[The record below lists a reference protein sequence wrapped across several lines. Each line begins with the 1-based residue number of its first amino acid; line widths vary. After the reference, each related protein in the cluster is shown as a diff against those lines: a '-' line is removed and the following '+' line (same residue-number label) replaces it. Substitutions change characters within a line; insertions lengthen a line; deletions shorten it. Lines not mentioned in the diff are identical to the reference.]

1 MNQKIGS
8 LLGIIGPTI
17 GYVALGASIAFS
29 PWFSWESHAL
39 SDLGHAVKSDVA
51 AIFNFGLLFAGL
63 LILIYA
69 VTLFRK
75 HAPYTSFFLA
85 TAGFSL
91 QLVATYDEVYEPL
104 HAVVS
109 ILFFASLGFASLVY
123 AAETKS
129 YLAVAAFLIGGASW
143 ALYGA
148 RIYSVGVAVPEIISL
163 VVVTIWIM
171 YSAVKLYR
179 GK

>member
-8 LLGIIGPTI
+8 LLGIIGPAI
-17 GYVALGASIAFS
+17 GYVATAVSIALS
-29 PWFSWESHAL
+29 PGFSWERNAL
-39 SDLGHAVKSDVA
+39 SDLGHAMRSDVA
-51 AIFNFGLLFAGL
+51 AIFNLGLLLTGL

-69 VTLFRK
+69 VTVFRK
-75 HAPYTSFFLA
+75 HAPYTSFFL
-85 TAGFSL
+85 TTVGFSL
-91 QLVATYDEVYEPL
+91 QLVATYDEVYGLL

-129 YLAVAAFLIGGASW
+129 YLAVAALLIGGASW

-148 RIYSVGVAVPEIISL
+148 KIYSAGVAVPETISS
-163 VVVTIWIM
+163 VVAVIWIM

-179 GK
+179 AK

>member
-1 MNQKIGS
+1 MNHKIGS

-17 GYVALGASIAFS
+17 GYVAIAVSIAFS
-29 PWFSWESHAL
+29 PWFRWERHAL
-39 SDLGHAVKSDVA
+39 SDLGHAMRSDVA
-51 AIFNFGLLFAGL
+51 AIFNLGLLLTGL

-69 VTLFRK
+69 VTVFRK

-85 TAGFSL
+85 TVGFSL
-91 QLVATYDEVYEPL
+91 QLVATYDEVYGPL
-104 HAVVS
+104 HTVVS

-129 YLAVAAFLIGGASW
+129 YLAVAAFLVGSLSW

-148 RIYSVGVAVPEIISL
+148 KIYSAGVAVPETIST
-163 VVVTIWIM
+163 VAAVIWIM
-171 YSAVKLYR
+171 YSAAKLYR

>member
-8 LLGIIGPTI
+8 LLGIIGPAI
-17 GYVALGASIAFS
+17 GYVAIAVSIALS
-29 PWFSWESHAL
+29 PRFSWESNAL
-39 SDLGHAVKSDVA
+39 SDLGHAMSSDVA
-51 AIFNFGLLFAGL
+51 PIFNLGLLLTGL

-69 VTLFRK
+69 VTVFRK
-75 HAPYTSFFLA
+75 HAPYTSFFLV
-85 TAGFSL
+85 TVGLSL
-91 QLVATYDEVYEPL
+91 QLVATYDEVYGLL
-104 HAVVS
+104 HTAVS

-129 YLAVAAFLIGGASW
+129 YLAAVAFLIGGLSW

-148 RIYSVGVAVPEIISL
+148 KIYSAGVAVPETISS
-163 VVVTIWIM
+163 VVAVIWIM
-171 YSAVKLYR
+171 HSAAKLYR